1 VDAPDSVGGRGY
13 GGTVSGSQRTPAHGE
28 GAPTVVTSPE
38 LDRGAILRESATA
51 ARHLARICF
60 KTGPPT
66 HTGVELEWTVHDAA
80 DPARPVDAARLRA
93 ALGRHSPVTLDQ
105 ASPAT
110 PLRHGGTVTLEP
122 GGQLEI
128 STPPRPS
135 VAALIHA
142 TEADIADVTALLS
155 SAGLVLGRSG
165 IDPHRRP
172 RRVLETPRYRAM
184 RAAFDRGGPAGRTM
198 MYSTAGLQI
207 CLDAG
212 EAEQVAPRW
221 AAAHAIGPPLL
232 AAFASATRH
241 AGRRT
246 GWASARMAA
255 WLAIDPTRTR
265 PVWSPQRADEDP
277 TDSWTRY
284 VLAAPL
290 LCLRRSGPDWTPP
303 PGVTFADWL
312 DGALPRPPTTDDLD
326 YHVSTLFPPV
336 RPRGYLE
343 LRYLD
348 AQPGRDWRLPLAVLT
363 ALFADPG
370 TVRTAYALGA
380 PVAHRWSSAAR
391 HGLADPAVAAAAAAL
406 LDLALT
412 ALHRLDLPAA
422 LHDEIHRG
430 VRRRLA
436 AAQRGDR

>member
-1 VDAPDSVGGRGY
+1 M
-13 GGTVSGSQRTPAHGE
+13 
-28 GAPTVVTSPE
+28 VTSPE
-38 LDRGAILRESATA
+38 LDRSAILRESAA
-51 ARHLARICF
+51 AGRHLARICF

-66 HTGVELEWTVHDAA
+66 HTGVELEWTVHDAD
-80 DPARPVDAARLRA
+80 DPARPVDLGRLRA
-93 ALGRHSPVTLDQ
+93 ALGRHSPVTLD
-105 ASPAT
+105 ATSPAE

-128 STPPRPS
+128 STPPRS
-135 VAALIHA
+135 STAALIQA
-142 TEADIADVTALLS
+142 TEADIAQVTGLLAA
-155 SAGLVLGRSG
+155 AGLILGRSG

-172 RRVLETPRYRAM
+172 RPVLETPRYRAM
-184 RAAFDRGGPAGRTM
+184 RGAFDRRGPAGRTM
-198 MYSTAGLQI
+198 MYSTAGLQV

-212 EAEQVAPRW
+212 EPDQVAARW
-221 AAAHAIGPPLL
+221 AAAHAVGPPLL
-232 AAFASATRH
+232 AAFASADRH

-255 WLAIDPTRTR
+255 WLAIDPARTR
-265 PVWSPQRADEDP
+265 PVWAPGCADEDP
-277 TDSWTRY
+277 SATWIRY

-290 LCLRRSGPDWTPP
+290 LCLRRQSSDWAPP

-312 DGALPRPPTTDDLD
+312 DGALPDPPTTDDLD

-348 AQPGRDWRLPLAVLT
+348 AQPGRDWRLPLAVLS

-370 TVRTAYALGA
+370 TVGAAYLIGA
-380 PVAHRWSSAAR
+380 PVAHRWSTAAR
-391 HGLADPAVAAAAAAL
+391 RGLADPELAATAAAL

-412 ALHRLDLPAA
+412 ALPRLELPAGI
-422 LHDEIHRG
+422 HDEIDRG
-430 VRRRLA
+430 IRRRLA
-436 AAQRGDR
+436 ATKRGDR